1 MCKSLRH
8 FTPSRAL
15 RNATYQQNLHI
26 QPLYHFPHPSLYFYF
41 FLSLLFV
48 SFCLLICG
56 FFFPFSILYSL
67 NFSFSPVCVLP
78 LFFTLNLS
86 VYFFRMQLFII
97 LYHSY
102 RFVHFVCS
110 IHRTDLAHSGD
121 RPHAQRR
128 RQLMTKYSCQIK

>member
-1 MCKSLRH
+1 MQVIKTFHALSCITKRDIPAEFAYTATLSL
-8 FTPSRAL
+8 P
-15 RNATYQQNLHI
+15 
-26 QPLYHFPHPSLYFYF
+26 PHPSLYFYF